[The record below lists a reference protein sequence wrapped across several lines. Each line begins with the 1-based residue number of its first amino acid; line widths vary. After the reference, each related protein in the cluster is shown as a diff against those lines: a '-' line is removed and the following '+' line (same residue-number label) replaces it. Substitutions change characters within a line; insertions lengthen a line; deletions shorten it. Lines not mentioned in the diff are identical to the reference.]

1 MDKKHVAL
9 IALAIL
15 FVALPGKVSAAA
27 GPAKG
32 LLISPTQQFL
42 YVDAGKTLQSSF
54 TVTNLTDQPLPVQFG
69 IKQFSVADYSYTYE
83 FVPPPN
89 NWLNL
94 DTSAATLPAHQSMAV
109 SYHIAVPPRTAPG
122 GRYYTLLAS
131 ATMRGSGG
139 VSSTIQA
146 ADLLYLTVNGQL
158 LTSSKLV
165 SSSIQ
170 RFAWGNAFTFKLAPE
185 NIGNVYTNVNVH
197 GSLAGI
203 FTRPEQSGDTH
214 ILIPSKPRALTG
226 TIPTPLLPGVYH
238 ATYGYTTSSNWVI
251 DQQAWVVFVPPWS
264 VALLIILIILAPKLR
279 RLYKSVRRVRRSSVE
294 GDSGIDDT
302 D

>member
-1 MDKKHVAL
+1 MNKKRAAL
-9 IALAIL
+9 ITLAIL
-15 FVALPGKVSAAA
+15 LAALPGKVSAAA
-27 GPAKG
+27 DPAKG

-54 TVTNLTDQPLPVQFG
+54 TVTNLTGQPLPVQFD

-83 FVPPPN
+83 FAPPPN
-89 NWLNL
+89 HWLSI
-94 DTSAATLPAHQSMAV
+94 DTPATTLPANQSMTV
-109 SYHIAVPPRTAPG
+109 SYHISAPPRTAPG
-122 GRYYTLLAS
+122 GHYYTLLAS
-131 ATMRGSGG
+131 ATMRGNGG

-165 SSSIQ
+165 SGSIQ
-170 RFAWGNAFTFKLAPE
+170 RFAWGNAFAFKLAPE

-197 GSLAGI
+197 GGLAGI
-203 FTRPEQSGDTH
+203 FTKPEQSGDTH
-214 ILIPSKPRALTG
+214 ILIPDKPRALTG
-226 TIPTPLLPGVYH
+226 TIPTPVLPGIYR

-264 VALLIILIILAPKLR
+264 VALLIVLIILAPKLR
-279 RLYKSVRRVRRSSVE
+279 KRYKSRRTKLVKGNNGVN
-294 GDSGIDDT
+294 DT
-302 D
+302 N